1 MVGLEKSKQFEGFDF
16 NDYAFIDTSANPY
29 GANAV
34 GIYVAGTNA
43 RLAMLSLLMMATP
56 VPTVGGPVTS
66 IGPQYAWPFHG
77 GAGGPTAALPTN
89 VAPVQKTLFRVVTND
104 VNVYLFDEKLAN
116 YLLAYL
122 ALNPDL
128 AALGPTAGAWPM
140 PVAVP
145 LQVAVGLYEFE
156 RKWIWLMYQR
166 AVADADGD
174 LYVYME
180 G

>member
-1 MVGLEKSKQFEGFDF
+1 MVKETKTRQFEGFDF
-16 NDYAFIDTSANPY
+16 NDYAFIDTSANPF

-43 RLAMLSLLMMATP
+43 RLAVLSLLMAATP
-56 VPTVGGPVTS
+56 APTPGGPATF

-77 GAGGPTAALPTN
+77 GAPGPTAALPTN
-89 VAPVQKTLFRVVTND
+89 VAPVQRTLFRVVNND
-104 VNVYLFDEKLAN
+104 VNVYLFDERLAN
-116 YLLAYL
+116 YLLAWL
-122 ALNPDL
+122 GLNPNA
-128 AALGPTAGAWPM
+128 AALGPTAGGWPL